1 MLRATMTLGVALLM
15 TGAAHA
21 DVYRDVD
28 EHGVKQY
35 TDKPQSL
42 PAQKLS
48 VQSRRTD
55 AVAVNKRIEDENKQ
69 LGQTEQG
76 RQTTQKQQQ
85 DQKEATELTAKDKAD
100 RCVKARE
107 RYDKFMNSQRLYKTT
122 DKDERQYLTDAEIDA
137 ARQNAKQSMED
148 LCK

>member
-1 MLRATMTLGVALLM
+1 MLRATMTLGALLLLA
-15 TGAAHA
+15 GVVHA

-48 VQSRRTD
+48 VQSHRTD
-55 AVAVNKRIEDENKQ
+55 VAEVSKRIEEENKQ

-85 DQKEATELTAKDKAD
+85 DQKEASELTAKDKAD

-107 RYDKFMNSQRLYKTT
+107 RYEKFMNSQRLYKTT
-122 DKDERQYLTDAEIDA
+122 DKEERQYLSDAEIDA
-137 ARQNAKQSMED
+137 ARQSAKQAMDE